1 MTCAARCAAL
11 SSSALIRQDIL
22 PLTIGYALL
31 MIALATGLLLSRR
44 TTRSA
49 VPGTAPDVDQEQ
61 SAAEMAAAEMAAA
74 EMAAAEE
81 AGGGPAAVMSGGY
94 AWLRL
99 IRELGVTFVGG
110 YLLLM
115 VVVIAYYYG
124 VARVSGNFIESAFT
138 GCAML
143 IGLSVP
149 VFLAATWLLERRR
162 AQATAAKGRSR

>member
-1 MTCAARCAAL
+1 MTCATRCAAL
-11 SSSALIRQDIL
+11 SSALIRQDIL

-31 MIALATGLLLSRR
+31 MIALATGLLMLRR

-49 VPGTAPDVDQEQ
+49 APDTGPDVDQEP
-61 SAAEMAAAEMAAA
+61 SAAEVAEVA
-74 EMAAAEE
+74 EVAE
-81 AGGGPAAVMSGGY
+81 GRSGAVMPGRY

-99 IRELGVTFVGG
+99 IRQLGITFVGG

-115 VVVIAYYYG
+115 IMVIAYYYG

-143 IGLSVP
+143 LGLSLP
-149 VFLAATWLLERRR
+149 VFLAASWLLERRR
-162 AQATAAKGRSR
+162 ARAVAAKGRSR

>member
-31 MIALATGLLLSRR
+31 MIALATGLLMSRR
-44 TTRSA
+44 TTRNA
-49 VPGTAPDVDQEQ
+49 VPGSAPDVNNEQ
-61 SAAEMAAAEMAAA
+61 SAAEAESRP
-74 EMAAAEE
+74 
-81 AGGGPAAVMSGGY
+81 GVVKPGRY

-99 IRELGVTFVGG
+99 IRQLGITFVGG

-115 VVVIAYYYG
+115 VVLIAYYYG
-124 VARVSGNFIESAFT
+124 VAPVSGNFIESGFT

-143 IGLSVP
+143 IGLSLP
-149 VFLAATWLLERRR
+149 VFLAATWLLDRRR
-162 AQATAAKGRSR
+162 ARAAAAKGRSR